1 MKRKT
6 WLISAMGALAL
17 GLLMVP
23 AQAAPVSGVT
33 GGLKIAAGENAGVE
47 KVHRRGYRHRHY
59 KKRHRYHGY
68 HSYRRYRHHGYRSYR
83 RGPGI
88 HFYFGHRRHR
98 HHGYYGH
105 W

>member
-47 KVHRRGYRHRHY
+47 KVHRRYRH
-59 KKRHRYHGY
+59 
-68 HSYRRYRHHGYRSYR
+68 YRRHHHYGYRSYWR
-83 RGPGI
+83 RPGI
-88 HFYFGHRRHR
+88 HFYFGHRRHHR
-98 HHGYYGH
+98 HYRH